1 MSGLR
6 DRIRISHPCAE
17 NWDAMPG
24 DDRARFCA
32 VCDKP
37 VHRLEALTDDEL
49 AGLLAG
55 GPVCLRRETNPVSR
69 RAALALLVTI
79 SAAAQQPPGI
89 YGVVVDPS
97 GAVLPAAMVTL
108 PDGRSARTG
117 ETGRFAFPD
126 LPPGRY
132 VLTVTGYGFQTGRA
146 QVDLATARAEL
157 TITLQVT
164 QEVMGIVVE
173 TGTPSRWKRTLRRLF
188 R

>member
-1 MSGLR
+1 MR

-17 NWDAMPG
+17 NWAAMPG
-24 DDRARFCA
+24 DEKSRFCA
-32 VCDKP
+32 ACAKP

-49 AGLLAG
+49 AALLAS
-55 GPVCLRRETNPVSR
+55 GPVCLRRQAGPVSR

-97 GAVLPAAMVTL
+97 GAVLPGALVTL
-108 PDGRSARTG
+108 PDGRSARTDV
-117 ETGRFAFPD
+117 TGRFAFPD

-132 VLTVTGYGFQTGRA
+132 ALTVTGDGFQTGKA
-146 QVDLATARAEL
+146 QVDLGAARAEL
-157 TITLQVT
+157 TVTLRVS

-173 TGTPSRWKRTLRRLF
+173 AGTSSRWKRTLRRLF